1 MKICQV
7 HPGCGIPVPP
17 PNWGA
22 VEKIVWEFTQ
32 NLRLLGHE
40 VDIKYANE
48 IQPGEYD
55 VVHVHMANL
64 CHFLHDRGIP
74 YIYQLHDHHAHYY
87 GKGSYVFN
95 QNNRAILESQVSLM
109 PGKFLVP
116 YFDTEKAIYFSHGVN
131 TDFYHPSDVRPK
143 EHKLLC
149 LANNGLA
156 GMDGYDRK
164 GFGFAIQ
171 AAMARNLP
179 ITIAG
184 PRNNQNFF
192 NENPWVNGYAK
203 LSIEWEPNQDELVD
217 LYHRHTIFMH
227 PSELEAGH
235 PNLTI
240 LEAAACGLPINGA
253 IEMETDFN
261 GMWRAPRKVTD
272 IVRGLD
278 DIIANY
284 DGYRERAIQHAESL
298 SWYNRSKELLEVYK
312 QYTEQ

>member
-22 VEKIVWEFTQ
+22 VEKIVWELTQ

-48 IQPGEYD
+48 IKPGEYD
-55 VVHVHMANL
+55 IVHVHMSNL
-64 CHFLHDRGIP
+64 CHFLHERNIP
-74 YIYQLHDHHAHYY
+74 YIYQLHDHHAFYY
-87 GKGSYVFN
+87 GKDSFVFQDN
-95 QNNRAILESQVSLM
+95 LKAIENSQVSLM
-109 PGKFLVP
+109 PGRFLVP
-116 YFDTEKAIYFSHGVN
+116 YFNTPKAIYFSHGVN
-131 TDFYHPSDVRPK
+131 TDFFTPAEKLPK

-156 GMDGYDRK
+156 GMNGYDRK
-164 GFGFAIQ
+164 GFGFAIK
-171 AAMARNLP
+171 AAMAKNLP

-184 PRNNQNFF
+184 PRNNENFL
-192 NENPWVNGYAK
+192 NENPWVFGYPK
-203 LSIEWEPNQDELVD
+203 LSLEWEPNQDELVN

-240 LEAAACGLPINGA
+240 LEAAACGLPVNGW

-261 GMWRAPRKVTD
+261 GMWRAPRNVPAL
-272 IVRGLD
+272 VRGLD
-278 DIIANY
+278 DIINNY
-284 DGYRERAIQHAESL
+284 DTYRTRAIEHANSL
-298 SWYNRSKELLEVYK
+298 SWHNRSIQLAEVFKEHSK
-312 QYTEQ
+312 

>member
-1 MKICQV
+1 
-7 HPGCGIPVPP
+7 
-17 PNWGA
+17 
-22 VEKIVWEFTQ
+22 
-32 NLRLLGHE
+32 
-40 VDIKYANE
+40 
-48 IQPGEYD
+48 
-55 VVHVHMANL
+55 
-64 CHFLHDRGIP
+64 
-74 YIYQLHDHHAHYY
+74 
-87 GKGSYVFN
+87 
-95 QNNRAILESQVSLM
+95 
-109 PGKFLVP
+109 
-116 YFDTEKAIYFSHGVN
+116 
-131 TDFYHPSDVRPK
+131 
-143 EHKLLC
+143 
-149 LANNGLA
+149 
-156 GMDGYDRK
+156 MDGYDRK

-171 AAMARNLP
+171 AAMTKNLP

-203 LSIEWEPNQDELVD
+203 LSIEWEPDQDELVD

-253 IEMETDFN
+253 IELETDFN

-284 DGYRERAIQHAESL
+284 DSYRERAIQHAESL
-298 SWYNRSKELLEVYK
+298 SWYNRSKELLEVYN
-312 QYTEQ
+312 QYVQ